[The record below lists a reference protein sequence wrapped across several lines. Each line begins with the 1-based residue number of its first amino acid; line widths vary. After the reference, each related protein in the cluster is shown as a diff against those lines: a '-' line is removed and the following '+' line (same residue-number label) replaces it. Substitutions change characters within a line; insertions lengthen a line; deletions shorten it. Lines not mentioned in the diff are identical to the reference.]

1 MPKRIGIDLPDEL
14 HARIK
19 QAADDDRRSIHSQI
33 LWLLEQALKGEAG
46 ATCGNRRSELSAG
59 ACD

>member
-1 MPKRIGIDLPDEL
+1 MTKRIGIDLPDEL

-33 LWLLEQALKGEAG
+33 LWLLEQALKGE
-46 ATCGNRRSELSAG
+46 TP
-59 ACD
+59 